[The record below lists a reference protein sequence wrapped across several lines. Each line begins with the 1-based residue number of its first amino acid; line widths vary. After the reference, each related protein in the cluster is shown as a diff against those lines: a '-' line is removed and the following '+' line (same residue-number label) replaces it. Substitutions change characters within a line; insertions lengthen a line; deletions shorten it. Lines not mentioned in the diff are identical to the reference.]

1 MDLELKKMVNSDFE
15 REHLLDTIYQVERQK
30 QIEQE
35 WWEWE
40 HRKPAIINVI
50 IEKKENENHPEQITT
65 TL

>member
-1 MDLELKKMVNSDFE
+1 MIQSDFE
-15 REHLLDTIYQVERQK
+15 REHLLDIMYQVERQK

-35 WWEWE
+35 YWEWE
-40 HRKPAIINVI
+40 HRKPAIINLI

>member
-1 MDLELKKMVNSDFE
+1 MEK
-15 REHLLDTIYQVERQK
+15 QK
-30 QIEQE
+30 QIEDE
-35 WWEWE
+35 YWEWE